1 MCTFAFLCTGII
13 KHFFDFNRRE
23 TFTSSCVCF
32 GLSPAPKDFTKLIKS
47 PIAIS
52 RRIQIR
58 IIIYLDMLLTSQTIN
73 GLEITRN
80 IL

>member
-32 GLSPAPKDFTKLIKS
+32 SLSPAPKDFTKLIKS